1 MRISD
6 WSSDVCS
13 SDLASSRIPSGI
25 GDALLNNERLVV
37 VAFLTYCGLVTA
49 TFLKNHRIAVAV
61 LVDFNLVKNCTGLRD
76 KRFST
81 DALLR
86 NVDFVGVCSSRD
98 AALIN
103 VRGDSYTRVFTHS
116 MVVAFVLRNGV
127 TIVMGRNQSL

>member
-49 TFLKNHRIAVAV
+49 TVLKNHRIAVAV
-61 LVDFNLVKNCTGLRD
+61 LVDFNFVKNCTGLRD
-76 KRFST
+76 KRFSAV
-81 DALLR
+81 ALLR
-86 NVDFVGVCSSRD
+86 NVDFVGVCCSQ
-98 AALIN
+98 I
-103 VRGDSYTRVFTHS
+103 
-116 MVVAFVLRNGV
+116 
-127 TIVMGRNQSL
+127 GRAHV